1 LGVQIDGTMKRPRDP
16 DDGALHPSVKRGES
30 GVDKRSPPT
39 RDTTAGA
46 RVRNPQG
53 SGARLREELIAA
65 AGRLLAE
72 GADPGDLSLRAV
84 ARAAGIAA
92 PSVYLQF
99 ESKEALLRAV
109 VDAHFATFQQ
119 AIERG
124 AATGSD
130 PASRLL
136 AGCLAYCRYA
146 AEHPGSY
153 RVIFEMPWSPVRG
166 RPGEPLPGADA
177 FQVLVDGVAAC
188 IAAGVARAGD
198 PYQVATDIWPA
209 LHGMVSL
216 RRQLPDFP
224 WPPLDEQVRRVVG
237 GLAGLPTP
245 PLASGTL

>member
-1 LGVQIDGTMKRPRDP
+1 VAASAEEQSGH
-16 DDGALHPSVKRGES
+16 GATS
-30 GVDKRSPPT
+30 GRI
-39 RDTTAGA
+39 
-46 RVRNPQG
+46 RNPQG
-53 SGARLREELIAA
+53 AGERLREELIGAA
-65 AGRLLAE
+65 SRLLAE
-72 GADPGDLSLRAV
+72 GSDPAQLSLRAV

-109 VDAHFATFQQ
+109 VDAHFAAFQE

-124 AATGSD
+124 AATGND

-153 RVIFEMPWSPVRG
+153 RVIFEMPSSALLRG
-166 RPGEPLPGADA
+166 EADDPPGRAA

-188 IAAGVARAGD
+188 IDSGAARADD
-198 PYQVATDIWPA
+198 PFRVAAEIWPA
-209 LHGMVSL
+209 LHGIVTL
-216 RRQLPDFP
+216 RRQLPGFP